1 MVDKEL
7 EKRKAIKEE
16 SLGLKTTGH
25 PKNKDPLAHS
35 DEEIFHQ
42 EVLGDSPA
50 WKKKQRVRGL
60 DRAAPE
66 EAEPEYR
73 VTHGGPVIEPKRGGR
88 NQSKEQRNH
97 NPGGMES
104 WGTSTFFFFYT

>member
-16 SLGLKTTGH
+16 SLGLKTMGH
-25 PKNKDPLAHS
+25 PQNKDPLAHS

-66 EAEPEYR
+66 EEPEPEYR
-73 VTHGGPVIEPKRGGR
+73 VPHGGPVIEPKR
-88 NQSKEQRNH
+88 EV
-97 NPGGMES
+97 
-104 WGTSTFFFFYT
+104 GTCQKSRGIITREEWRVGEHQHIFFYN